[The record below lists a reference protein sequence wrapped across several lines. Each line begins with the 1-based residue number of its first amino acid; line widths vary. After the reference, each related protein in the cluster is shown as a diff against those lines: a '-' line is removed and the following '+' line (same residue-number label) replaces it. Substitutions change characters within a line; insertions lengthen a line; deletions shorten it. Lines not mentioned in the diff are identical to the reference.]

1 MVSKESRQKVRVKK
15 HKRMRNHLSGTAWY
29 IKPPL
34 SKTTVLIP
42 FSTALLAITVPKYA
56 AASTLLV
63 FSSSALI
70 SFSRV
75 EAATNVFPTVSS
87 II

>member
-1 MVSKESRQKVRVKK
+1 M
-15 HKRMRNHLSGTAWY
+15 N
-29 IKPPL
+29 PPL
-34 SKTTVLIP
+34 SKTTVEIP
-42 FSTALLAITVPKYA
+42 FSNALFAITVPKYA

-63 FSSSALI
+63 FSSSAFTL
-70 SFSRV
+70 FSSV